1 MDNLE
6 IQGLEFQIKENSD
19 SAVASLGRLEKALS
33 SLKAA
38 TSGGASGVRTA
49 AKQIAALNTALSGSG
64 AVGQKLKSIASGLK
78 AISDVGT
85 VKIPKSLGNNM
96 QSLGTALSGISDGD
110 IDKLYNVA
118 DALRPLS
125 ELEGAHMR
133 SYINQLS
140 AFPDIV
146 RELRAADIDE
156 FSNQM
161 TRLANALR
169 PFATEMQHV
178 ADGFSAM
185 PSRIQRLITTTE
197 KYNNTVNK
205 GSTQTR
211 RFGISLKNIKTAAFM
226 AGIRMIRQEIS
237 KAITESNAY
246 QEDLNLFT
254 ASMGK
259 YAKEAQEYAENVGE
273 IMGIDPAKWMRNQ
286 GVFNTL
292 LSGFG
297 SVADRS
303 YLMSK
308 NLTQLGYDI
317 SSFFNISVEDAMQK
331 LQSGISGELEPL
343 RRLGYDLSQAKLE
356 QTALTLGIEK
366 SVSAMTQAEKAE
378 LRYYAIMTQV
388 TTAQGD
394 MARSLDAP
402 ANQLRI
408 FQAQLTQASRAIGNI
423 FIPTLQ
429 KILPIAIA
437 VLRVVR
443 ELADAI
449 AKLFHFKLTEIDY
462 SGVGNLAS
470 GAEDAASGLD
480 DATSATKEL
489 KKSVMGFDELN
500 ILNGNT
506 ASGSGSAGV
515 SGGSGFDFELPE
527 YDFLG
532 DAVSKQIDDIT
543 QKLKGILKMAVD
555 IAAAAALWVAANK
568 SINLLQKKILPNLKK
583 VVTLFKN
590 GGKELSGWEKASN
603 VLHGTILIALGA
615 KWSWDAGYEIG
626 KGTAAVTDYIKAI
639 LGPVAMGVGGAL
651 IGGTFAGPVGAA
663 AGFAIGLT
671 LGFVVECVAAFK
683 GGQDRVIDEFY
694 QTDFGK
700 QVASLKTDI
709 EEHQKLGIDLKARID
724 SISGEI
730 PDDVMVNLQQAQ
742 QLVNDIFEID
752 SAKNKTAAEIA
763 IIQEKIGVLNG
774 LGLPGLQLSFDET
787 TQHIVQTKDE
797 VQAVIDKLLEQY
809 KVEAMKDSIVEA
821 YKAQNEAMVQIYEAQ
836 TKITK
841 ATDNYAIAQKDLN
854 DLQDKA
860 AAISQEMAKW
870 IEETGYKVDG
880 KGSQGGL
887 TYKYGRFKSELT
899 ATNVKIAD
907 QKRIMKE
914 LQAQI
919 DAGVKDLDSQ
929 TDAYK
934 SATEKVSGL
943 EEAYREM
950 SNTMTN
956 MVEPATKDGKNVTTG
971 FGEGI
976 VSGAEYAKSAMEDSC
991 KRILNEER
999 KYNGIHS
1006 PSTLYAGEGKY
1017 MMQGLRDGISKNANI
1032 VTNAME
1038 SMLNALL
1045 GRMETFTNRCRD
1057 ALNSML
1063 SDYRRAMSSVSVS
1076 SSGNVSY
1083 RPVSRVNI
1091 PRFASGGVVDEG
1103 QLFIAR
1109 ESGPEMV
1116 GRMGNRT
1123 AVANNDQIVDGISA
1137 GVYRAVREAL
1147 GGGSKSQPVTVV
1159 VQMNGKEM
1167 FRQVVNEN
1175 NAVVR
1180 ATGASPLLT

>member
-33 SLKAA
+33 SLKTA
-38 TSGGASGVRTA
+38 TSGGASG
-49 AKQIAALNTALSGSG
+49 LSG
-64 AVGQKLKSIASGLK
+64 ASKQLRSFNS
-78 AISDVGT
+78 A
-85 VKIPKSLGNNM
+85 LNNM
-96 QSLGTALSGISDGD
+96 Q
-110 IDKLYNVA
+110 
-118 DALRPLS
+118 
-125 ELEGAHMR
+125 
-133 SYINQLS
+133 
-140 AFPDIV
+140 
-146 RELRAADIDE
+146 
-156 FSNQM
+156 
-161 TRLANALR
+161 
-169 PFATEMQHV
+169 
-178 ADGFSAM
+178 
-185 PSRIQRLITTTE
+185 
-197 KYNNTVNK
+197 NNTKSGKLGGVF
-205 GSTQTR
+205 QA
-211 RFGISLKNIKTAAFM
+211 LKKTGALV
-226 AGIRMIRQEIS
+226 GIRSLRVEIS
-237 KAITESNAY
+237 KAINESNAY

-273 IMGIDPAKWMRNQ
+273 IMGIDPARWMRNQ
-286 GVFNTL
+286 GIFNTL

-331 LQSGISGELEPL
+331 LQSGVSGELEPL

-394 MARSLDAP
+394 MARSLEAP

-408 FQAQLTQASRAIGNI
+408 LQAQLTQASRAVGNI
-423 FIPTLQ
+423 FIPMLQ
-429 KILPIAIA
+429 RILPVAIA

-443 ELADAI
+443 ELADSV
-449 AKLFHFKLTEIDY
+449 AKLFGFKLTEIDY

-480 DATSATKEL
+480 DATSAAKKL

-515 SGGSGFDFELPE
+515 SGGGGFDFELPE

-543 QKLKGILKMAVD
+543 AKLKGILEMALD
-555 IAAAAALWVAANK
+555 IAAAAALWVVANK
-568 SINLLQKKILPNLKK
+568 SVNLLQKKILPKLKK
-583 VVTLFKN
+583 VVNLFKD
-590 GGKELSGWEKASN
+590 GGKELTGWEKATN
-603 VLHGTILIALGA
+603 VLHGTILIAIGA

-651 IGGTFAGPVGAA
+651 IGGTFAGPIGAA

-671 LGFVVECVAAFK
+671 LGFVIECVAAFK
-683 GGQDRVIDEFY
+683 GGQERVLDEFY

-709 EEHQKLGIDLKARID
+709 EERGQLLIDLRARID
-724 SISGEI
+724 SITGEI

-752 SAKNKTAAEIA
+752 SSKNKTAAEIA
-763 IIQEKIGVLNG
+763 IIQEKISVLNG
-774 LGLPGLQLSFDET
+774 LGLPGIQLSFDET
-787 TQHIVQTKDE
+787 TQHIAQTKDE

-809 KVEAMKDSIVEA
+809 KIEAMKDAIVEA
-821 YKAQNEAMVQIYEAQ
+821 YKAQSDAMVEVYGAQ
-836 TKITK
+836 RDITE
-841 ATDNYAIAQKDLN
+841 ATDNYATAQRDLN
-854 DLQDKA
+854 DAQDEA
-860 AAISQEMAKW
+860 NRLSEELADW
-870 IEETGYKVDG
+870 IEETGYRVDG

-887 TYKYGRFKSELT
+887 TQKYGQLK
-899 ATNVKIAD
+899 AKIYEANKKVAD
-907 QKRIMKE
+907 QKIIMEE
-914 LQAQI
+914 LQGVI
-919 DAGVKDLDSQ
+919 DSSISKLDDSN
-929 TDAYK
+929 DEYER
-934 SATEKVSGL
+934 ATEKVTDM
-943 EEAYREM
+943 EEAYKNM
-950 SNTMTN
+950 VGTMTN
-956 MVEPATKDGKNVTTG
+956 MVEPATNDGKNVILG
-971 FGEGI
+971 FGKGI
-976 VSGAEYAKSAMEDSC
+976 VSGADYAKAAMEDSC
-991 KRILNEER
+991 KKILKEER
-999 KYNGIHS
+999 KYNGINS
-1006 PSTLYAGEGKY
+1006 PSTLYTGEGKY

-1045 GRMETFTNRCRD
+1045 SRMETFSNRCRD

-1063 SDYRRAMSSVSVS
+1063 SDYRSAMSSVSVS
-1076 SSGNVSY
+1076 SSGRVSY
-1083 RPVSRVNI
+1083 RSLSRINI

-1123 AVANNDQIVDGISA
+1123 AVANNEQIVDGISA
-1137 GVYRAVREAL
+1137 GVYRAVREAM
-1147 GGGSKSQPVTVV
+1147 GNGAKGQPMTVV

-1175 NAVVR
+1175 NAIVR
-1180 ATGASPLLT
+1180 ATGASPLVT

>member
-6 IQGLEFQIKENSD
+6 IRGLEFQIKENSD

-33 SLKAA
+33 ALKTA

-49 AKQIAALNTALSGSG
+49 ANQIAALNKALSGSG
-64 AVGQKLKSIASGLK
+64 AVGQKLKSIAAGLK

-85 VKIPKSLGNNM
+85 VKIPKSLGTNM
-96 QSLGTALSGISDGD
+96 QALGTAISGISDGD

-140 AFPDIV
+140 AFPDVV

-169 PFATEMQHV
+169 PFATEMQHI

-205 GSTQTR
+205 GSTQTS

-254 ASMGK
+254 ASMGQ
-259 YAKEAQEYAENVGE
+259 YAKEAQ
-273 IMGIDPAKWMRNQ
+273 
-286 GVFNTL
+286 
-292 LSGFG
+292 
-297 SVADRS
+297 
-303 YLMSK
+303 
-308 NLTQLGYDI
+308 
-317 SSFFNISVEDAMQK
+317 
-331 LQSGISGELEPL
+331 
-343 RRLGYDLSQAKLE
+343 
-356 QTALTLGIEK
+356 
-366 SVSAMTQAEKAE
+366 
-378 LRYYAIMTQV
+378 
-388 TTAQGD
+388 
-394 MARSLDAP
+394 
-402 ANQLRI
+402 
-408 FQAQLTQASRAIGNI
+408 
-423 FIPTLQ
+423 
-429 KILPIAIA
+429 
-437 VLRVVR
+437 
-443 ELADAI
+443 
-449 AKLFHFKLTEIDY
+449 
-462 SGVGNLAS
+462 
-470 GAEDAASGLD
+470 
-480 DATSATKEL
+480 
-489 KKSVMGFDELN
+489 
-500 ILNGNT
+500 
-506 ASGSGSAGV
+506 
-515 SGGSGFDFELPE
+515 
-527 YDFLG
+527 
-532 DAVSKQIDDIT
+532 
-543 QKLKGILKMAVD
+543 GILKMAVD

-583 VVTLFKN
+583 VVTLFKD

-651 IGGTFAGPVGAA
+651 IGASFAGIGAA

-671 LGFVVECVAAFK
+671 LGLVIECVAYFK
-683 GGQDRVIDEFY
+683 GRQEKILDDFY

-700 QVASLKTDI
+700 QVASLKADI
-709 EEHQKLGIDLKARID
+709 EEHQQLGLDLIARID
-724 SISGEI
+724 SITGAI

-752 SAKNKTAAEIA
+752 SSKNKTAAEIA
-763 IIQEKIGVLNG
+763 IIQEKIKVLNG

-809 KVEAMKDSIVEA
+809 KVEAMKDAIVEA
-821 YKAQNEAMVQIYEAQ
+821 YKAQNEAMVNVYEAQ
-836 TKITK
+836 VKVRN
-841 ATDNYAIAQKDLN
+841 AAEDYAVVAKELN
-854 DLQDKA
+854 
-860 AAISQEMAKW
+860 
-870 IEETGYKVDG
+870 
-880 KGSQGGL
+880 
-887 TYKYGRFKSELT
+887 
-899 ATNVKIAD
+899 
-907 QKRIMKE
+907 E
-914 LQAQI
+914 LQAEQRELT
-919 DAGVKDLDSQ
+919 DKLSKSVGTGGVSGDYIELNDRLTEVNKKVYEQQTKLKELGVVVDESAHDLDTYNS
-929 TDAYK
+929 AYDR
-934 SATEKVSGL
+934 ATEKVNIL
-943 EEAYREM
+943 EGALSDM
-950 SNTMTN
+950 VGSMTN
-956 MVEPATKDGKNVTTG
+956 MVKPATEDGKNVTLG
-971 FGEGI
+971 FGKGI
-976 VSGAEYAKSAMEDSC
+976 VSGAEYAKSAMDEAC
-991 KRILNEER
+991 KKILNEER

-1006 PSTLYAGEGKY
+1006 PSTLYTGEGKY
-1017 MMQGLRDGISKNANI
+1017 MMLGFRNGISKNQGV

-1045 GRMETFTNRCRD
+1045 DRMETFSNRCRD
-1057 ALNSML
+1057 VLNSML
-1063 SDYRRAMSSVSVS
+1063 SDYRSAMSSVSVS

-1083 RPVSRVNI
+1083 RPVSRIRI

-1123 AVANNDQIVDGISA
+1123 AVVNNDQIVDGISA
-1137 GVYRAVREAL
+1137 GVYRAVREAM
-1147 GGGSKSQPVTVV
+1147 GNGSKGQPMTVV

-1167 FRQVVNEN
+1167 FRQVVREN

-1180 ATGASPLLT
+1180 ATGASPLVT

>member
-6 IQGLEFQIKENSD
+6 IRGLEFQIKENSD

-33 SLKAA
+33 ALKTA
-38 TSGGASGVRTA
+38 TSGGASG
-49 AKQIAALNTALSGSG
+49 LSG
-64 AVGQKLKSIASGLK
+64 ASKQLRSFNS
-78 AISDVGT
+78 A
-85 VKIPKSLGNNM
+85 LNNM
-96 QSLGTALSGISDGD
+96 QNNTKSGKLGGVFQALKKTGALVGIR
-110 IDKLYNVA
+110 
-118 DALRPLS
+118 ALR
-125 ELEGAHMR
+125 
-133 SYINQLS
+133 
-140 AFPDIV
+140 V
-146 RELRAADIDE
+146 
-156 FSNQM
+156 
-161 TRLANALR
+161 
-169 PFATEMQHV
+169 
-178 ADGFSAM
+178 
-185 PSRIQRLITTTE
+185 
-197 KYNNTVNK
+197 
-205 GSTQTR
+205 
-211 RFGISLKNIKTAAFM
+211 
-226 AGIRMIRQEIS
+226 EIS

-286 GVFNTL
+286 GIFNTL

-317 SSFFNISVEDAMQK
+317 SSFFNISVEDSMQK
-331 LQSGISGELEPL
+331 LQSGVSGELEPL

-394 MARSLDAP
+394 MARSLEAP

-408 FQAQLTQASRAIGNI
+408 LQAQLTQASRAVGNI
-423 FIPTLQ
+423 FIPMLQ
-429 KILPIAIA
+429 RILPVAIA

-443 ELADAI
+443 ELADSV
-449 AKLFHFKLTEIDY
+449 AKLFGFKLTEIDY

-480 DATSATKEL
+480 DATSAAKKL

-515 SGGSGFDFELPE
+515 SGGGGFDFELPE

-543 QKLKGILKMAVD
+543 AKLKGILEMALD
-555 IAAAAALWVAANK
+555 IAAAAALWVVANK
-568 SINLLQKKILPNLKK
+568 SVNLLQKKILPNLKK
-583 VVTLFKN
+583 VVNLFKD
-590 GGKELSGWEKASN
+590 GGKELTGWEKATN
-603 VLHGTILIALGA
+603 VLHGTILIAIGA

-651 IGGTFAGPVGAA
+651 IGGTFAGPIGAA

-671 LGFVVECVAAFK
+671 LGFVIECVAAFK
-683 GGQDRVIDEFY
+683 GGQERVLDEFY

-763 IIQEKIGVLNG
+763 IIQEKITVLNG

-787 TQHIVQTKDE
+787 TQHIAQTKDE

-836 TKITK
+836 TNITE
-841 ATDNYAIAQKDLN
+841 ATDNYATAQKDLN

-860 AAISQEMAKW
+860 ASIQQEMAQW

-887 TYKYGRFKSELT
+887 TAQYGRFKTELT
-899 ATNVKIAD
+899 KTNVAIAD

-914 LQAQI
+914 LQDRI
-919 DAGVKDLDSQ
+919 DDGVEDLDIQ
-929 TDAYK
+929 NDAYET
-934 SATEKVSGL
+934 ATEKVSGL
-943 EEAYREM
+943 EEAYRVM

-956 MVEPATKDGKNVTTG
+956 MVEPATNDGKNVTTG

-976 VSGAEYAKSAMEDSC
+976 VSGAEYAKAAMKASC
-991 KRILNEER
+991 KKILKEER
-999 KYNGIHS
+999 KYNGISS

-1017 MMQGLRDGISKNANI
+1017 MMQGLRDGISQNANI

-1045 GRMETFTNRCRD
+1045 SRMETFSNRCRD

-1063 SDYRRAMSSVSVS
+1063 SDYRSAMSSVSVS
-1076 SSGNVSY
+1076 SSGRVSY
-1083 RPVSRVNI
+1083 RSLSRINI

-1123 AVANNDQIVDGISA
+1123 AVANNEQIVDGISA
-1137 GVYRAVREAL
+1137 GVYRAVREAM
-1147 GGGSKSQPVTVV
+1147 GNGSKGQPMTVV

-1167 FRQVVNEN
+1167 FRQVVREN

-1180 ATGASPLLT
+1180 ATGASPLVT

>member
-6 IQGLEFQIKENSD
+6 IRGLEFQIKENSD

-33 SLKAA
+33 SLKTA
-38 TSGGASGVRTA
+38 TSGGASG
-49 AKQIAALNTALSGSG
+49 LSG
-64 AVGQKLKSIASGLK
+64 ASKQLRSFNS
-78 AISDVGT
+78 A
-85 VKIPKSLGNNM
+85 LNNM
-96 QSLGTALSGISDGD
+96 QNNAKFGKLGGVFQALKKTGALVGIR
-110 IDKLYNVA
+110 
-118 DALRPLS
+118 ALR
-125 ELEGAHMR
+125 
-133 SYINQLS
+133 
-140 AFPDIV
+140 V
-146 RELRAADIDE
+146 
-156 FSNQM
+156 
-161 TRLANALR
+161 
-169 PFATEMQHV
+169 
-178 ADGFSAM
+178 
-185 PSRIQRLITTTE
+185 
-197 KYNNTVNK
+197 
-205 GSTQTR
+205 
-211 RFGISLKNIKTAAFM
+211 
-226 AGIRMIRQEIS
+226 EIS

-394 MARSLDAP
+394 MARSLEAP
-402 ANQLRI
+402 ANQIRI

-437 VLRVVR
+437 VLRIVR

-480 DATSATKEL
+480 DATSAAKEL

-506 ASGSGSAGV
+506 ASAGSAGV

-583 VVTLFKN
+583 VVTLFKD

-821 YKAQNEAMVQIYEAQ
+821 YKAQNEAMVRIYEAQ
-836 TKITK
+836 TNITK
-841 ATDNYAIAQKDLN
+841 ATDNYAIAQKYLN
-854 DLQDKA
+854 DLQDKSA
-860 AAISQEMAKW
+860 SISQEMAKW

-950 SNTMTN
+950 SNTMAN
-956 MVEPATKDGKNVTTG
+956 MVKPATKDGKNVTTG
-971 FGEGI
+971 FGKGI

-1038 SMLNALL
+1038 SMLNSLL

-1137 GVYRAVREAL
+1137 GVYRAVREAM
-1147 GGGSKSQPVTVV
+1147 GGGSKSQPVTIV

-1167 FRQVVNEN
+1167 FRQFVNEN

>member
-33 SLKAA
+33 SLKTA
-38 TSGGASGVRTA
+38 TSGGASG
-49 AKQIAALNTALSGSG
+49 LSG
-64 AVGQKLKSIASGLK
+64 ASKQLRSFNS
-78 AISDVGT
+78 A
-85 VKIPKSLGNNM
+85 LNNM
-96 QSLGTALSGISDGD
+96 Q
-110 IDKLYNVA
+110 
-118 DALRPLS
+118 
-125 ELEGAHMR
+125 
-133 SYINQLS
+133 
-140 AFPDIV
+140 
-146 RELRAADIDE
+146 
-156 FSNQM
+156 
-161 TRLANALR
+161 
-169 PFATEMQHV
+169 
-178 ADGFSAM
+178 
-185 PSRIQRLITTTE
+185 
-197 KYNNTVNK
+197 NNTKSGKLGGVF
-205 GSTQTR
+205 QA
-211 RFGISLKNIKTAAFM
+211 LKKTGALV
-226 AGIRMIRQEIS
+226 GIRSLRVEIS
-237 KAITESNAY
+237 KAINESNAY

-286 GVFNTL
+286 GIFNTL

-317 SSFFNISVEDAMQK
+317 SSFFNISVEDSMQK
-331 LQSGISGELEPL
+331 LQSGVSGELEPL

-394 MARSLDAP
+394 MARSLEAP

-408 FQAQLTQASRAIGNI
+408 LQAQLTQASRAVGNI
-423 FIPTLQ
+423 FIPMLQ
-429 KILPIAIA
+429 RILPVAIA

-443 ELADAI
+443 ELADSV
-449 AKLFHFKLTEIDY
+449 AKLFGFKLTEIDY

-480 DATSATKEL
+480 DATSAAKKL

-515 SGGSGFDFELPE
+515 PGGGGFDFELPE

-543 QKLKGILKMAVD
+543 AKLKGILEMALD
-555 IAAAAALWVAANK
+555 IAAAAALWVVANK
-568 SINLLQKKILPNLKK
+568 SVNLLQKKILPNLKK
-583 VVTLFKN
+583 VVNLFKD
-590 GGKELSGWEKASN
+590 GGKELTGWEKATN
-603 VLHGTILIALGA
+603 VLHGTILIAIGA

-651 IGGTFAGPVGAA
+651 IGGTFAGPIGAA

-671 LGFVVECVAAFK
+671 LGFVIECVAYFK
-683 GGQDRVIDEFY
+683 GRQEKILDDFY

-700 QVASLKTDI
+700 QVASLKADI
-709 EEHQKLGIDLKARID
+709 EEHQQLGLDLIARID
-724 SISGEI
+724 SITGAI

-763 IIQEKIGVLNG
+763 IIQEKIKVLNG

-809 KVEAMKDSIVEA
+809 KVEAMKDAIVEA
-821 YKAQNEAMVQIYEAQ
+821 YKAQNDAMVNVYEAQ
-836 TKITK
+836 VKVRN
-841 ATDNYAIAQKDLN
+841 AAEDYAVVAKELN
-854 DLQDKA
+854 
-860 AAISQEMAKW
+860 
-870 IEETGYKVDG
+870 
-880 KGSQGGL
+880 
-887 TYKYGRFKSELT
+887 
-899 ATNVKIAD
+899 
-907 QKRIMKE
+907 E
-914 LQAQI
+914 LQAEQRELT
-919 DAGVKDLDSQ
+919 DKLSKSVGTGGVSGDYIELNDRLTEVNNKVYEQQTKLKKLGVVVDESAHDLDTYNS
-929 TDAYK
+929 AYDR
-934 SATEKVSGL
+934 ATEKVNTL
-943 EEAYREM
+943 EGALSDM
-950 SNTMTN
+950 VGSMTN
-956 MVEPATKDGKNVTTG
+956 MVKPATEDGKNVTLG
-971 FGEGI
+971 FGKGI
-976 VSGAEYAKSAMEDSC
+976 VSGAEYAKSAMDEAC
-991 KRILNEER
+991 KKILNEER

-1045 GRMETFTNRCRD
+1045 SRMETFSNRCRD

-1063 SDYRRAMSSVSVS
+1063 SDYRSAMSSVSVS
-1076 SSGNVSY
+1076 SSGSVSY
-1083 RPVSRVNI
+1083 RSLSRINI

-1123 AVANNDQIVDGISA
+1123 AVANNEQIVDGISA
-1137 GVYRAVREAL
+1137 GVYRAVREAM
-1147 GGGSKSQPVTVV
+1147 GNGTKGQTMTVV

-1175 NAVVR
+1175 NAIVR
-1180 ATGASPLLT
+1180 ATGASPLVT

>member
-19 SAVASLGRLEKALS
+19 RAVASLGRLEKALS
-33 SLKAA
+33 SLKTA
-38 TSGGASGVRTA
+38 TSGGASG
-49 AKQIAALNTALSGSG
+49 LSG
-64 AVGQKLKSIASGLK
+64 ASKQLRSFNS
-78 AISDVGT
+78 A
-85 VKIPKSLGNNM
+85 LNNM
-96 QSLGTALSGISDGD
+96 Q
-110 IDKLYNVA
+110 
-118 DALRPLS
+118 
-125 ELEGAHMR
+125 
-133 SYINQLS
+133 
-140 AFPDIV
+140 
-146 RELRAADIDE
+146 
-156 FSNQM
+156 
-161 TRLANALR
+161 
-169 PFATEMQHV
+169 
-178 ADGFSAM
+178 
-185 PSRIQRLITTTE
+185 
-197 KYNNTVNK
+197 NNTKSGKLGGVF
-205 GSTQTR
+205 QA
-211 RFGISLKNIKTAAFM
+211 LKKTGALV
-226 AGIRMIRQEIS
+226 GIRSLRVEIS
-237 KAITESNAY
+237 KAINESNAY

-286 GVFNTL
+286 GIFNTL

-394 MARSLDAP
+394 MARSLEAP

-408 FQAQLTQASRAIGNI
+408 LQAQLTQASRAVGNI
-423 FIPTLQ
+423 FIPMLQ
-429 KILPIAIA
+429 RILPVAIA

-443 ELADAI
+443 ELADSV
-449 AKLFHFKLTEIDY
+449 AKLFGFKLTEIDY

-480 DATSATKEL
+480 DATSAAKKF

-515 SGGSGFDFELPE
+515 SGGGGFDFELPE

-543 QKLKGILKMAVD
+543 AKLKGILEMALD
-555 IAAAAALWVAANK
+555 IAAAAALWVVANK
-568 SINLLQKKILPNLKK
+568 SVNLLQKKILPNLKK
-583 VVTLFKN
+583 VVNLFKD
-590 GGKELSGWEKASN
+590 GGKELTGWEKATN
-603 VLHGTILIALGA
+603 VLHGTILIAIGA

-651 IGGTFAGPVGAA
+651 IGGTFAGPIGAA

-671 LGFVVECVAAFK
+671 LGFVIECVAAFK
-683 GGQDRVIDEFY
+683 GGQERVLDEFY

-709 EEHQKLGIDLKARID
+709 EERGQLLIDLRARIE
-724 SISGEI
+724 SITGEI

-742 QLVNDIFEID
+742 QLINDIFEID
-752 SAKNKTAAEIA
+752 SSKNKTAAEIA
-763 IIQEKIGVLNG
+763 IIQEKISVLNG
-774 LGLPGLQLSFDET
+774 LGLPGIQLSFDET
-787 TQHIVQTKDE
+787 TQHIAQTKDE

-809 KVEAMKDSIVEA
+809 KIEAMKDAIVEA
-821 YKAQNEAMVQIYEAQ
+821 YKAQNDAMVKVYEAQ
-836 TKITK
+836 RDITE
-841 ATDNYAIAQKDLN
+841 ATDNYATAQRDLN
-854 DLQDKA
+854 DAQDEA
-860 AAISQEMAKW
+860 NRLSEELADW
-870 IEETGYKVDG
+870 IEETGYRVDG

-887 TYKYGRFKSELT
+887 TQKYGQLK
-899 ATNVKIAD
+899 AKIYEANKKVAD
-907 QKRIMKE
+907 QKIIMEE
-914 LQAQI
+914 LQGVI
-919 DAGVKDLDSQ
+919 DSSISKLDDSN
-929 TDAYK
+929 DEYER
-934 SATEKVSGL
+934 ATEKVTDM
-943 EEAYREM
+943 EEACKNM
-950 SNTMTN
+950 VGTMTN
-956 MVEPATKDGKNVTTG
+956 MVEPATNDGKNVILG
-971 FGEGI
+971 FGKGI
-976 VSGAEYAKSAMEDSC
+976 VSGAEYAKTAMEDSC
-991 KRILNEER
+991 KKILKEER
-999 KYNGIHS
+999 KYNGINS
-1006 PSTLYAGEGKY
+1006 PSTLYTGEGKY
-1017 MMQGLRDGISKNANI
+1017 MMQGLRDGISQNANI

-1045 GRMETFTNRCRD
+1045 SRMETFSNRCRD

-1063 SDYRRAMSSVSVS
+1063 SDYRSAMSSVSVS
-1076 SSGNVSY
+1076 SSGRVSY
-1083 RPVSRVNI
+1083 RSLSRINI

-1123 AVANNDQIVDGISA
+1123 AVANNEQIVDGISA
-1137 GVYRAVREAL
+1137 GVYRAVREAM
-1147 GGGSKSQPVTVV
+1147 GNGAKGQPITVV

-1175 NAVVR
+1175 NAIVR
-1180 ATGASPLLT
+1180 ATGASPLVT